1 MRFAPFSKKQ
11 LRVLTWWRPGS
22 PDRQKDAIL
31 CDGAVRSGKT
41 LCLSLSFVMWATHC
55 FSGQDF
61 ALCGKT
67 HSLPPAQPAG
77 APPPHF
83 AGDGVPVPV
92 CRRAAGAY
100 GGVGPARKPVLPL
113 RRAG

>member
-55 FSGQDF
+55 FSGHDF

-67 HSLPPAQPAG
+67 ILSLQRNLLEPGSCWMRSP
-77 APPPHF
+77 
-83 AGDGVPVPV
+83 
-92 CRRAAGAY
+92 
-100 GGVGPARKPVLPL
+100 
-113 RRAG
+113 

>member
-11 LRVLTWWRPGS
+11 LRVLTWWRPSS

-55 FSGQDF
+55 FSGQAF
-61 ALCGKT
+61 ALW
-67 HSLPPAQPAG
+67 
-77 APPPHF
+77 
-83 AGDGVPVPV
+83 
-92 CRRAAGAY
+92 
-100 GGVGPARKPVLPL
+100 
-113 RRAG
+113 